1 MPRNEPVQSLLR
13 GLDLLRLISSSQDG
27 MRLDELCA
35 ASGLKKSTAHNL
47 VRTLCIRNFVY
58 KDEQN
63 RFRAGIALN
72 ELTGS
77 TPIGSKLQ
85 LIRNAMQKLHRD
97 FPDCILTCSKLFAGE
112 IRCLLRA
119 VPGQQCI
126 IQLPSDRILLPYV
139 SASAMLL
146 QAYYPNETHAWEQQY
161 PFEEYGAGIWG
172 SKANFSAAKE
182 TVLQNGFCCR
192 ISSDTVRVA
201 FLLPEH
207 QALGFHFPAICKHSW
222 SKLQKAAA
230 EFRTTVWNKPENI

>member
-13 GLDLLRLISSSQDG
+13 GLDLLRLISSSRDG

-47 VRTLCIRNFVY
+47 IRTLCLRNFVY
-58 KDEQN
+58 KDDQN
-63 RFRAGIALN
+63 RFRVGITLN
-72 ELTGS
+72 EITGS
-77 TPIGSKLQ
+77 APIGTKLQ
-85 LIRNAMQKLHRD
+85 LARSAMQKLHGD
-97 FPDCILTCSKLFAGE
+97 FPDCILTYSRLYAGE
-112 IRCLLRA
+112 IRSLLRA

-146 QAYYPNETHAWEQQY
+146 QAYYPNETQAWEQQY

-192 ISSDTVRVA
+192 ISSDTIRAA
-201 FLLPEH
+201 FLLPEYH
-207 QALGFHFPAICKHSW
+207 ALGFHFPTNCKYSW
-222 SKLQKAAA
+222 DELKAAA
-230 EFRTTVWNKPENI
+230 VEFQTAVWNEPESI